1 MTNISLINQLVY
13 KEIMTMAEPT
23 VEEIIKWL
31 NRGKVTVDSI
41 TEYNQKQ
48 NLAVYWQLALRSRKQ

>member
-1 MTNISLINQLVY
+1 MTL
-13 KEIMTMAEPT
+13 AEPT

-48 NLAVYWQLALRSRKQ
+48 NLAVYWQLALRSRK